1 MRKLLSANI
10 SRLLKSKVFWGLEA
24 TVALFG
30 AIVYV
35 LVGVNVKTIGENWI
49 LEKAGY
55 NFFMVSIYLCVLTA
69 IFSAMFFGTEY
80 ADGTIRNK
88 LAVGHSRKTIYI
100 SNWLINVL
108 VTLVFLITHYVMA
121 IIVGI
126 PAGGIAVI
134 VAVEQPVLR
143 IVCSLLLALTCAS
156 VFTMTTMLESNKAR
170 CAVMN
175 ILLAA
180 ALLVAGFMIFSALE
194 MPEFKSQMVLQQD
207 GSYLLEEGVMNPR
220 YISGGLRTVYTVVEA
235 LMPAAFALRITA
247 VSVAWYHLLGSVFE
261 TVLFTVA
268 GMCLFQK
275 KDIN

>member
-10 SRLLKSKVFWGLEA
+10 SRLLKSKIFWGLEA
-24 TVALFG
+24 TSALFS
-30 AIVYV
+30 AIVYI

-55 NFFMVSIYLCVLTA
+55 NFFLVSIYLCVLTA

-88 LAVGHSRKTIYI
+88 LAVGHSRKSIYF
-100 SNWLINVL
+100 SNWLMNVL
-108 VTLVFLITHYVMA
+108 VTLVFMITHYLMA

-134 VAVEQPVLR
+134 IAVERPVLR
-143 IVCSLLLALTCAS
+143 IGCSILLALTCAS

-180 ALLVAGFMIFSALE
+180 ALLATGFMIFSALE

-207 GSYLLEEGVMNPR
+207 GSYLLEEEVYNPR
-220 YISGGLRTVYTVVEA
+220 YISGGLRIVYTVVEA

-247 VSVAWYHLLGSVFE
+247 ENVAWYHLLGSVFE
-261 TVLFTVA
+261 TVLFTVS

>member
-35 LVGVNVKTIGENWI
+35 LVGVNVKTSGENWI

-55 NFFMVSIYLCVLTA
+55 NFFLVLIYLCVLTA

-80 ADGTIRNK
+80 ADGIIRNK
-88 LAVGHSRKTIYI
+88 LAAGHSRKTIYI

-247 VSVAWYHLLGSVFE
+247 VNVAWYHLLGSVFE